1 MKISILGTGFVGA
14 TAAFALTTRGAGR
27 EVVLIDK
34 NADRAAAEANDI
46 LHGIPFSHPMT
57 VRAGTTEDIA
67 GSKVVIIAAGVGQ
80 KPGESRLDLLSRNAA
95 VFESI
100 VPPVLEQAPDAILVI
115 ATNPVD
121 IMTHVAAKI
130 AGRHG
135 VPSHRVIGS
144 GTMLDTA
151 RFRSL
156 LANQLGIDSRH
167 VHAYVLGEHGDSE
180 VLAWSAV
187 RVGGIALDDFT
198 AARGIECGADLRA
211 SIDDRVRNAAY
222 HIIEG
227 KGATYYGVSSALA
240 YLTEVI
246 LFDRRALLTVCTPE
260 ERLAGVENVTVSMPH
275 VVGGDGVIGDHHP
288 IRLADDEQVALERSA
303 SKIKALSDD
312 LDART
317 EDAPTA

>member
-1 MKISILGTGFVGA
+1 MKITILGTGFVGA
-14 TAAFALTTRGAGR
+14 TAAFALTMRGAGR
-27 EVVLIDK
+27 EIVLVDK
-34 NADRAAAEANDI
+34 NTDRAAAEANDI
-46 LHGIPFSHPMT
+46 LHGIPFAHPMN
-57 VRAGTTEDIA
+57 VRHGTDDDIA
-67 GSKVVIIAAGVGQ
+67 GSKVVILAAGVGQ
-80 KPGESRLDLLSRNAA
+80 KPGESRLELLSRNAA
-95 VFESI
+95 VFEQI
-100 VPPVLEQAPDAILVI
+100 VPTVLERAPQAILVV

-130 AGRHG
+130 AARHD

-156 LANQLGIDSRH
+156 LAGRLGIDSRH

-180 VLAWSAV
+180 VLAWSTA

-198 AARGIECGADLRA
+198 AERGIELGPDTRA
-211 SIDDRVRNAAY
+211 TIDDAVRNAAY

-240 YLTEVI
+240 YLTEII
-246 LFDRRALLTVCTPE
+246 LYDRRALVTVCTPE
-260 ERLAGVENVTVSMPH
+260 ERLAGIDDVTVSMPH
-275 VVGGDGVIGDHHP
+275 LVGGDGIIGEHHP
-288 IRLADDEQVALERSA
+288 IRLSDDEQAALERSA
-303 SKIKALSDD
+303 AKIKGLSDD

-317 EDAPTA
+317 DGA